1 MSPSARWCAH
11 SADPLVALEELLAQT
26 EARFR
31 KAIDALKHD
40 VGSVRTGRAAPSLVE
55 SLQVEAYGTDTP
67 LIQLAA
73 ISAPEPRQIV
83 IQPWDKGLIKSIEKA
98 ITASDLGM
106 APSNDGNLIRLNIPT
121 LNEERRRD
129 LVKQLHK
136 KVEEGRVEIR
146 TLRRHTHD
154 EMKTKEK
161 SSGVSTDEVKRAE
174 AALQKLTDRY
184 ILMADEIGAAKEK
197 EILEV

>member
-1 MSPSARWCAH
+1 M
-11 SADPLVALEELLAQT
+11 ALEELLAQT

-40 VGSVRTGRAAPSLVE
+40 VSTVRTGRAAPSLVE
-55 SLQVEAYGTDTP
+55 NLQVEAYGTDTP

-98 ITASDLGM
+98 ITNSDLGM
-106 APSNDGNLIRLNIPT
+106 APSNDGNLIRLNIPA

-129 LVKQLHK
+129 LVKVLHK

-146 TLRRHTHD
+146 TLRRHSHD

-161 SSGVSTDEVKRAE
+161 SSGVTTDEVKRAE
-174 AALQKLTDRY
+174 AQLQKLTDRF
-184 ILMADEIGAAKEK
+184 ILMADEIGSAKEK

>member
-1 MSPSARWCAH
+1 M
-11 SADPLVALEELLAQT
+11 ALEELLAQT

-40 VGSVRTGRAAPSLVE
+40 VSSVRTGRAAPSLVE
-55 SLQVEAYGTDTP
+55 TLQVEAYGTDTP

-98 ITASDLGM
+98 ITNSDLGM
-106 APSNDGNLIRLNIPT
+106 APNNDGNLIRLNIPA

-129 LVKQLHK
+129 LVKMLHK

-146 TLRRHTHD
+146 TLRRHAHD

-161 SSGVSTDEVKRAE
+161 SSGVTTDEVKRAE
-174 AALQKLTDRY
+174 AQLQKLTDRF
-184 ILMADEIGAAKEK
+184 ILMADEIGTAKEK

>member
-1 MSPSARWCAH
+1 M
-11 SADPLVALEELLAQT
+11 ALEELLAQT
-26 EARFR
+26 EAKFR

-40 VGSVRTGRAAPSLVE
+40 VSTVRTGRAAPSLVE
-55 SLQVEAYGTDTP
+55 NLQVEAYGTDTP

-121 LNEERRRD
+121 LNEERRKD

-146 TLRRHTHD
+146 TLRRHAHD

-161 SSGVSTDEVKRAE
+161 SSGVTTDEVKRAE

-197 EILEV
+197 EILAV